1 MRLRT
6 LSPSQQIDERKTR
19 RLSKNL
25 GINLY
30 RSAIGAVQSKING
43 HQIDRIGIMVD
54 GHFHRS
60 GVRVVATVILIV
72 GMLMVIVVRV
82 AMSVIAGFMTRIVMR
97 PITHMQVGSPLTFR
111 RVRSRPVR
119 VSK

>member
-6 LSPSQQIDERKTR
+6 LCPSQQIDERKTR

-43 HQIDRIGIMVD
+43 NQIDRIGIMVD
-54 GHFHRS
+54 GHFHRR
-60 GVRVVATVILIV
+60 GVRVIETVILIV

-82 AMSVIAGFMTRIVMR
+82 AVSVIVGFMARIVMR
-97 PITHMQVGSPLTFR
+97 GITHMHVRSPITSR
-111 RVRSRPVR
+111 RVRSRLVR